1 MCCPAEPTPYH
12 SACALRKPSSDPSD
26 SPAPNRHFFGL
37 LLQSKN
43 CQRPNAGGC
52 NVRRFAQLPIRPQ
65 LASLIATCPPQLHAS
80 FAAFPQLQCVRV
92 KSAVLDR

>member
-12 SACALRKPSSDPSD
+12 SACALRKPSSDPSH
-26 SPAPNRHFFGL
+26 SPTPIRHFFGL

-92 KSAVLDR
+92 KSAVLDS